1 MRDAASFVCLLY
13 KSSSYICEIK
23 VARATALGWAA
34 VCDRCVSQKSH
45 VVRCP
50 QTRVRSVA
58 LQSLVMVA
66 VEGVTVYGM
75 EPSIN
80 TSGGGRLLVL
90 RVAAAGWL
98 LVLRVAMVGWLL
110 VLRVAAGRRTESL

>member
-1 MRDAASFVCLLY
+1 
-13 KSSSYICEIK
+13 
-23 VARATALGWAA
+23 
-34 VCDRCVSQKSH
+34 
-45 VVRCP
+45 
-50 QTRVRSVA
+50 
-58 LQSLVMVA
+58 MVA